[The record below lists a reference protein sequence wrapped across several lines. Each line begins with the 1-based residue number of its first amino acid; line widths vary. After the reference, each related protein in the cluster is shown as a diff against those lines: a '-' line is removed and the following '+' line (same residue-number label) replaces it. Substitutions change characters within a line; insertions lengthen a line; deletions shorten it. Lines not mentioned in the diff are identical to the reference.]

1 MTMEFMN
8 STKAIFKRELRS
20 YFESAVAYVFLIVFL
35 MLTAFLTFAVGH
47 FYEVGQADLRGFF
60 FWHPWVY
67 LILVPAVAMR
77 LWAEERRSGTIELL
91 LTMPVTLTQAIL
103 GKFLAAWAFLALA
116 LALTFPIVLTTR
128 FLGHPDPGVIVTGYI
143 GSFLLAGAY
152 LAVGVL
158 TSAMTRNQVISFV
171 ISVVICLFLLMAGWS
186 PVTDFLVRAVQ
197 DHPSLQWLPHGVA
210 AFSFMSHYEAVQR
223 GVIALRDLVYYIS
236 VIAFMLFATHLVLDN
251 RRAA

>member
-1 MTMEFMN
+1 MN

-35 MLTAFLTFAVGH
+35 MLTSFLTFGVGR
-47 FYEVGQADLRGFF
+47 FYENGQADLRGFF

-116 LALTFPIVLTTR
+116 LLLTFPVTLTTLY
-128 FLGHPDPGVIVTGYI
+128 LGDPDLGVATTGYI
-143 GSFLLAGAY
+143 GSLLLAGAY
-152 LAVGVL
+152 LAVGVM

-171 ISVVICLFLLMAGWS
+171 LAVVVCLFLLLAGWP
-186 PVTDFLVRAVQ
+186 PVTDFLVQAVQ

-210 AFSFMSHYEAVQR
+210 SFSFMSHYESVQR
-223 GVIALRDLVYYIS
+223 GVITLRDIAYYVS
-236 VIAFMLFATHLVLDN
+236 VIVFMLFATHLVLDN

>member
-1 MTMEFMN
+1 MN

-35 MLTAFLTFAVGH
+35 MLTSFLTFGVGQ
-47 FYEVGQADLRGFF
+47 FYENGQADLRGFF

-116 LALTFPIVLTTR
+116 LLLTFPVTLTTLY
-128 FLGHPDPGVIVTGYI
+128 LGDPDLGVATTGYI
-143 GSFLLAGAY
+143 GSLLLAGAY
-152 LAVGVL
+152 LAVGVM

-171 ISVVICLFLLMAGWS
+171 LAVVVCLFLLLAGWP
-186 PVTDFLVRAVQ
+186 PVTDFLVQAVQ

-210 AFSFMSHYEAVQR
+210 SFSFMSHYESVQR
-223 GVIALRDLVYYIS
+223 GVITLRDIAYYVS
-236 VIAFMLFATHLVLDN
+236 VIVFMLFATHLVLDN